1 MIRVYCDI
9 VGDLFHIGHLNL
21 FKQSRG
27 FGDYLLVGVHSDKV
41 VESYKRK
48 PIIFER
54 DRYEMIRNCLLVDD
68 IIEDA
73 PLIIDEDFIHKHK
86 IDIVVH
92 GDDKSSHFDVQHKV
106 PIELG
111 IMKYAKYTQRTS
123 TSKII
128 ERILTEMKGI

>member
-27 FGDYLLVGVHSDKV
+27 FGDYLLVGVH
-41 VESYKRK
+41 
-48 PIIFER
+48 
-54 DRYEMIRNCLLVDD
+54 
-68 IIEDA
+68 
-73 PLIIDEDFIHKHK
+73 
-86 IDIVVH
+86 
-92 GDDKSSHFDVQHKV
+92 KSCHFDVQHKV